1 MLFKLTVLR
10 RMYLQYRLDRLNYMY
25 NKFMLEGRVV
35 EAYDLY
41 PKMFSYEDKI
51 NSL

>member
-1 MLFKLTVLR
+1 MRFKLTVLR
-10 RMYLQYRLDRLNYMY
+10 RMYLQYRLDHLNYMY